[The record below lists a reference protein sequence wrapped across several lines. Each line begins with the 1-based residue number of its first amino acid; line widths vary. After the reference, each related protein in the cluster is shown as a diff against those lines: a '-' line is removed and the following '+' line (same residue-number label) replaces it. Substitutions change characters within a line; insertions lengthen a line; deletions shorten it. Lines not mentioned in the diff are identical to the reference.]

1 MKILDLRSDTV
12 TRPTAGML
20 EAMIKATL
28 GDDVFA
34 EDPTVKKLEEHCAEM
49 LGMEAGLFFPSGTMS
64 NQVAIKA
71 QTQPLD
77 EIICDRLSHIY
88 NYETGG
94 WAFHS
99 GVSIRLTE
107 GDQGRMNVPQAEA
120 CILPDR
126 DWFPNSRMLCIE
138 NTVNKGGGCVY
149 RLEQIQ
155 SLSKF
160 CKERGLIF
168 HLDGA
173 RLFNAFAAG
182 GYSASDLHGL
192 FNSISICFSKGLGA
206 PAGSLLVSD
215 AETIR
220 KARKI
225 RKVMGGGMRQSG
237 ILAAACLYA
246 LENHVSRLPEDHRKA
261 KEIAELL
268 RPAAWVKS
276 VLPVETNILIFEVSD
291 SSLYEQKLKEQGIL
305 SSPFSPTHIRVV
317 THLDLDNEN
326 WNLLPER
333 LSAIQ

>member
-1 MKILDLRSDTV
+1 
-12 TRPTAGML
+12 
-20 EAMIKATL
+20 
-28 GDDVFA
+28 
-34 EDPTVKKLEEHCAEM
+34 M

-261 KEIAELL
+261 KEIADLL
-268 RPAAWVKS
+268 RPATWVKS

-291 SSLYEQKLKEQGIL
+291 SLLYEQKLKDQGIL

-317 THLDLDNEN
+317 THLDLDNDT
-326 WNLLPER
+326 WSKLPER